1 MENKNITP
9 SLPEGFVYVLDV
21 CPDVEEDIR
30 YFGDNNFLGCPVD
43 GYRAPRAI
51 LTRDAAQALKKAACK
66 AKCNG
71 LRLRIYDCYRP
82 QRAVDHFVRW
92 AEDVNDQKNKA
103 IYYPDVNKADV
114 FELGFIAKRSGHSR
128 GSTVDLTLVD
138 ENGRELDMGGIFD
151 FFGERSHPDYQGV
164 SVEQFQNR
172 MLLREIMVSSG
183 FVPLKEEWWHFT
195 LKNEPHKEEYF
206 DFEVR

>member
-1 MENKNITP
+1 MENKKITP

-21 CPDVEEDIR
+21 CPDIEQDIR
-30 YFGDNNFLGCPVD
+30 YFTDNNFLGCPVD

-51 LTRDAAQALKKAACK
+51 LTREAAQALKKAASK
-66 AKCNG
+66 ARCNG

-92 AEDVNDQKNKA
+92 AEDVADQKNKA

-151 FFGERSHPDYQGV
+151 FFGELSHPDYQGV

-183 FVPLKEEWWHFT
+183 FAPLKEEWWHFT
-195 LKNEPHKEEYF
+195 LKDEPYKEEYF

>member
-1 MENKNITP
+1 MVNELKSP
-9 SLPEGFVYVLDV
+9 CLPEGFVYLEDV
-21 CPDVEEDIR
+21 CPEIMQDIR
-30 YFGDNNFLGCPVD
+30 YFGDNNFMGVPVD
-43 GYRAPRAI
+43 GYLAPRAV
-51 LTRDAAQALKKAACK
+51 LTEKAAKALKKAANK
-66 AKCNG
+66 AACNR
-71 LRLRIYDCYRP
+71 LRLKVYDCYRP

-92 AEDVNDQKNKA
+92 AEDVSDQKNKA
-103 IYYPDVNKADV
+103 QYYPDVDKADV

-128 GSTVDLTLVD
+128 GSTVDLTLTD
-138 ENGRELDMGGIFD
+138 ETGAELDMGGIFD
-151 FFGERSHPDYQGV
+151 FFGERSHPDYTGV

-195 LKNEPHKEEYF
+195 LKNEPFSEEYF